1 MRIQAIFNRD
11 GGTFRTTDMDA
22 FARHAEKVFGQAGHH
37 LDCDIVESADIEMAL
52 KRCADRTDLDAMLA
66 GGGDGTV
73 SAAAGFAWQSGI
85 PLGIV
90 PAGTMNLFA
99 RSLKI
104 PLDIW
109 QALDALADGELA
121 DADIGTAD
129 DRAFVHQFSAGLHA
143 RMVRMRNAMTY
154 RSRIGKMAANTRA
167 AMGVIFDPPVFE
179 VEFEVDGR
187 REQRRV
193 SAINVS
199 NNRFGAN
206 GLLYADD
213 LTGGHLGFYTT
224 QPLKPAGVARLA
236 VDILRGKFRDNAD
249 VTEMTGTAVD
259 LHFPRVDRPINCVID
274 GELLPM
280 DRDVSIRLH
289 PGELKVM
296 VPKAEAPVVAATE
309 KTAAA

>member
-1 MRIQAIFNRD
+1 MRVQAIFNRD
-11 GGTFRTTDMDA
+11 GGTFRTTDMEA
-22 FARHAEKVFGQAGHH
+22 FARHAERVFYEAGHH
-37 LDCDIVESADIEMAL
+37 LDCDIVEGADIEMAL
-52 KRCADRTDLDAMLA
+52 RRCSDRTDLDAMLA

-73 SAAAGFAWQSGI
+73 SAAAGLAWQSRM

-99 RSLKI
+99 RSLNI

-109 QALDALADGELA
+109 QAIDALADGDIA
-121 DADIGTAD
+121 AADIGTAD

-143 RMVRMRNAMTY
+143 RMVRLRNAMTY
-154 RSRIGKMAANTRA
+154 RSRMGKIAANTRA
-167 AMGVIFDPPVFE
+167 AVGVIFDPPEFE
-179 VEFEVDGR
+179 VEFNVDGVEEHR
-187 REQRRV
+187 MV

-199 NNRFGAN
+199 NNRFGEN
-206 GLLYADD
+206 GLLYAED

-224 QPLKPAGVARLA
+224 KPLKPAGVAKLA
-236 VDILRGKFRDNAD
+236 LDILRGKLRENAD

-259 LHFPRVDRPINCVID
+259 LHFPKVDRAINCVID

-296 VPKAEAPVVAATE
+296 VPKIQAKAMATTE
-309 KTAAA
+309 PAAA

>member
-11 GGTFRTTDMDA
+11 GGTFRTTDMEA
-22 FARHAEKVFGQAGHH
+22 FARHAEDAFAAAGHH
-37 LDCDIVESADIEMAL
+37 LDCDIVEGADIEMAL
-52 KRCADRTDLDAMLA
+52 KRCSDRTDLDAMLA

-73 SAAAGFAWQSGI
+73 SAAAGLAWQNKM

-99 RSLKI
+99 RSLNI

-109 QALDALADGELA
+109 QAIDALADGDIA
-121 DADIGTAD
+121 AADIGTAD

-143 RMVRMRNAMTY
+143 RMVRLRNAMTY
-154 RSRIGKMAANTRA
+154 RSRMGKIAANTRA
-167 AMGVIFDPPVFE
+167 AFGVILDPPEFE
-179 VEFEVDGR
+179 VEFNVDGVEEHR
-187 REQRRV
+187 KV

-224 QPLKPAGVARLA
+224 KPLKPAGVAKLA
-236 VDILRGKFRDNAD
+236 FDILRGKLRENAD

-259 LHFPRVDRPINCVID
+259 LHFPKVDRAINCVID

-296 VPKAEAPVVAATE
+296 VPKVQAANMATTE
-309 KTAAA
+309 PAAA

>member
-1 MRIQAIFNRD
+1 MRVQAIFNRD
-11 GGTFRTTDMDA
+11 GGTFRTTDMEA
-22 FARHAEKVFGQAGHH
+22 YARHAEKVFAEAGHH
-37 LDCDIVESADIEMAL
+37 LDCDIVEGADIEMAL
-52 KRCADRTDLDAMLA
+52 RRCSDRNDLDAMLA

-73 SAAAGFAWQSGI
+73 SAAAGFAWQNKM
-85 PLGIV
+85 PLGII

-109 QALDALADGELA
+109 QAIDALADGDIA
-121 DADIGTAD
+121 AADIGTAD

-154 RSRIGKMAANTRA
+154 KSRVGKIAANTRA
-167 AMGVIFDPPVFE
+167 AVGVILNPPEFE
-179 VEFEVDGR
+179 VEFDVDGVQEHR
-187 REQRRV
+187 KV

-199 NNRFGAN
+199 NNRFGEN
-206 GLLYADD
+206 GLLYAED

-224 QPLKPAGVARLA
+224 NPLKPAGVARLA
-236 VDILRGKFRDNAD
+236 FDILRGKLRENAD

-259 LHFPRVDRPINCVID
+259 LHFPKVDRAINCVID

-280 DRDVSIRLH
+280 DREVSIRLH
-289 PGELKVM
+289 PGELKVI
-296 VPKAEAPVVAATE
+296 VPKAEQKATTSAE
-309 KTAAA
+309 TAAA